1 MNLPLI
7 AISANSPPNQ
17 NNMTVNFPGYFI
29 SFEGI
34 DGAGKSTHIDAF
46 CKLKQE
52 CYPNHEV
59 VVTREPGGTPL
70 GEQLR
75 GLLLD
80 APMNLETEALLM
92 FAARREHLAQVI
104 EPALAAG
111 KIVISDRFTD
121 ASFAYQGGGRG
132 LSIAKLNDLER
143 WVQGRENGTLLQP
156 NLTILFDLP
165 GEVAEARRSKVRAP
179 DKFEKMD
186 LNFFEKVR
194 QEYLRRAKEDPQRFH
209 LVDAT
214 QTPEAI
220 WNGLQALKINF

>member
-1 MNLPLI
+1 MY
-7 AISANSPPNQ
+7 
-17 NNMTVNFPGYFI
+17 PGYFI

-34 DGAGKSTHIDAF
+34 DGAGKSTHIEAF
-46 CKLKQE
+46 QKLMQE
-52 CYPNHEV
+52 RYPNRGV
-59 VVTREPGGTPL
+59 VMTREPGGTTL

-80 APMNLETEALLM
+80 APMNIETEALLM
-92 FAARREHLAQVI
+92 FAARREHIAQVI
-104 EPALAAG
+104 EPALMAG

-132 LSIAKLNDLER
+132 LSIDKLNALEQ
-143 WVQGRENGTLLQP
+143 WVQGRSNGLLQP

-194 QEYLRRAKEDPQRFH
+194 QEYLRRAQENPNRFH
-209 LVDAT
+209 MVDAT
-214 QTPEAI
+214 QTPDEI
-220 WNGLQALKINF
+220 WSGLKNLEFNI

>member
-1 MNLPLI
+1 MSI
-7 AISANSPPNQ
+7 QS
-17 NNMTVNFPGYFI
+17 PGYFI

-46 CKLKQE
+46 SNLLKE
-52 CYPNHEV
+52 RYPSHEIV
-59 VVTREPGGTPL
+59 LTREPGGTEL

-75 GLLLD
+75 ALLLD

-92 FAARREHLAQVI
+92 FAARREHIAQII
-104 EPALAAG
+104 EPALEAG

-132 LSIAKLNDLER
+132 LNLDKLNSLER
-143 WVQGRENGTLLQP
+143 WVQERPDGSLIQP

-165 GEVAEARRSKVRAP
+165 GSVAEARRSKVRAP
-179 DKFEKMD
+179 DKFEKMN

-194 QEYLRRAKEDPQRFH
+194 EEYLRRAKADPKRFH

-214 QTPEAI
+214 QTPETI
-220 WNGLQALKINF
+220 WSDLQNLKLKI

>member
-1 MNLPLI
+1 MT
-7 AISANSPPNQ
+7 SAQSG
-17 NNMTVNFPGYFI
+17 FFI

-34 DGAGKSTHIDAF
+34 DGAGKSTHVDAF
-46 CKLKQE
+46 RNLMQAR
-52 CYPNHEV
+52 YPNKEV
-59 VVTREPGGTPL
+59 VMTREPGGTAL

-75 GLLLD
+75 NLLLD

-92 FAARREHLAQVI
+92 FAARREHIAQVI
-104 EPALAAG
+104 EPALSAG

-132 LSIAKLNDLER
+132 LSLAKLNDLER
-143 WVQGRENGTLLQP
+143 WVQGRSDGTLLQP

-186 LNFFEKVR
+186 LDFFERVR
-194 QEYLRRAKEDPQRFH
+194 QEYLRRAEADPKRFH

-214 QTPEAI
+214 KTPEDI
-220 WNGLQALKINF
+220 WDGLKLIEIAL

>member
-1 MNLPLI
+1 MT
-7 AISANSPPNQ
+7 SAH
-17 NNMTVNFPGYFI
+17 TGYFI

-34 DGAGKSTHIDAF
+34 DGAGKSTHVDAF
-46 CKLKQE
+46 RNLMQE
-52 CYPNHEV
+52 RYPDKEV
-59 VVTREPGGTPL
+59 VMTREPGGTTL

-75 GLLLD
+75 NLLLD

-92 FAARREHLAQVI
+92 FAARREHLAQLI

-132 LSIAKLNDLER
+132 LSLDKLNALER
-143 WVQGRENGTLLQP
+143 WVQGRPDGSLLQP

-165 GEVAEARRSKVRAP
+165 GEIAEARRSKARAP

-186 LNFFEKVR
+186 LSFFERVR
-194 QEYLRRAKEDPQRFH
+194 QEYLRRAKEDPKRFH

-214 QTPEAI
+214 QAPDAI
-220 WNGLQALKINF
+220 WNGLKQIQIAI

>member
-1 MNLPLI
+1 MKT
-7 AISANSPPNQ
+7 Q
-17 NNMTVNFPGYFI
+17 KTGFFI

-46 CKLKQE
+46 RNLIQDR
-52 CYPNHEV
+52 YPDIEV
-59 VVTREPGGTPL
+59 VMTREPGGTVL

-75 GLLLD
+75 NLLLD

-92 FAARREHLAQVI
+92 FAARREHIAQVI
-104 EPALAAG
+104 EPALADG

-132 LSIAKLNDLER
+132 LSLSKLNDLER
-143 WVQGRENGTLLQP
+143 WVQGRSDGSLLQP

-186 LNFFEKVR
+186 LAFFEKVR
-194 QEYLRRAKEDPQRFH
+194 QEYLRRAKEDSGRFH

-220 WNGLQALKINF
+220 WNGLKLIQIAL

>member
-1 MNLPLI
+1 
-7 AISANSPPNQ
+7 
-17 NNMTVNFPGYFI
+17 MTSIIPGFFI

-34 DGAGKSTHIDAF
+34 DGAGKSTHIESF
-46 CKLKQE
+46 KNFMQE
-52 CYPNHEV
+52 RYPGREV
-59 VVTREPGGTPL
+59 VMTREPGGTPL

-75 GLLLD
+75 VLLLE
-80 APMNLETEALLM
+80 APMHLETEALLM
-92 FAARREHLAQVI
+92 FAARREHIAQVI
-104 EPALAAG
+104 EPALKAG

-132 LSIAKLNDLER
+132 LSLDKLNALER
-143 WVQGRENGTLLQP
+143 WVQGRSDGSLLQP

-186 LNFFEKVR
+186 LDFFEKVR
-194 QEYLRRAKEDPQRFH
+194 QEYLRRAKADPKRFH

-220 WNGLQALKINF
+220 WNGLKQLELII

>member
-1 MNLPLI
+1 MT
-7 AISANSPPNQ
+7 SAH
-17 NNMTVNFPGYFI
+17 TGYFI

-34 DGAGKSTHIDAF
+34 DGAGKSTHVDAF
-46 CKLKQE
+46 RNLMQE
-52 CYPNHEV
+52 RYPDKEV
-59 VVTREPGGTPL
+59 VMTREPGGTAL

-75 GLLLD
+75 NLLLD

-111 KIVISDRFTD
+111 KILISDRFTD

-132 LSIAKLNDLER
+132 LSLEKLNTLER
-143 WVQGRENGTLLQP
+143 WVQGQPDGSLLQP

-165 GEVAEARRSKVRAP
+165 GEVAEARRSKARAP

-186 LNFFEKVR
+186 LSFFERVR
-194 QEYLRRAKEDPQRFH
+194 QEYLRRAKEDSKRFH

-214 QTPEAI
+214 QTPAAI
-220 WNGLQALKINF
+220 WNGLKQIQIVI

>member
-1 MNLPLI
+1 MY
-7 AISANSPPNQ
+7 
-17 NNMTVNFPGYFI
+17 PGYFI

-34 DGAGKSTHIDAF
+34 DGAGKSTHLESF
-46 CKLKQE
+46 QGLMQE
-52 CYPNHEV
+52 RYPNREV
-59 VVTREPGGTPL
+59 VMTREPGGTPL

-75 GLLLD
+75 TLLLD

-92 FAARREHLAQVI
+92 FAARREHIAQVI
-104 EPALAAG
+104 APALKAG

-132 LSIAKLNDLER
+132 LSLDKLNQLER
-143 WVQGRENGTLLQP
+143 WVQGDANGLLLQP

-165 GEVAEARRSKVRAP
+165 GEIAEARRSKARAP

-194 QEYLRRAKEDPQRFH
+194 QEYLRRAKEDPTRFH

-214 QTPEAI
+214 QTPDLI
-220 WNGLQALKINF
+220 WNELNHLKFKI

>member
-1 MNLPLI
+1 MT
-7 AISANSPPNQ
+7 SAH
-17 NNMTVNFPGYFI
+17 TGYFI

-34 DGAGKSTHIDAF
+34 DGAGKSTHVDAF
-46 CKLKQE
+46 RNLMQE
-52 CYPNHEV
+52 RYPDKEV
-59 VVTREPGGTPL
+59 VMTREPGGTAL

-75 GLLLD
+75 NLLLD

-111 KIVISDRFTD
+111 KRLISDRFTD

-132 LSIAKLNDLER
+132 LSLEKLNTLER
-143 WVQGRENGTLLQP
+143 WVQGQPDGSLLQP

-165 GEVAEARRSKVRAP
+165 GEVAEARRSKARAP

-186 LNFFEKVR
+186 LSFFERVR
-194 QEYLRRAKEDPQRFH
+194 QEYLRRAKEDSKRFH

-220 WNGLQALKINF
+220 WNGLKQIQIAI

>member
-1 MNLPLI
+1 
-7 AISANSPPNQ
+7 
-17 NNMTVNFPGYFI
+17 MTSMYPGYFI

-34 DGAGKSTHIDAF
+34 DGAGKSTHIESF
-46 CKLKQE
+46 KKLMQE
-52 CYPNHEV
+52 RYPDREV
-59 VVTREPGGTPL
+59 VMTREPGGTPL

-75 GLLLD
+75 ALLLD

-92 FAARREHLAQVI
+92 FAARREHIAQVI
-104 EPALAAG
+104 EPALMAG

-132 LSIAKLNDLER
+132 LNLEKLNDLER
-143 WVQGRENGTLLQP
+143 WVQGRSNGQLLQP

-194 QEYLRRAKEDPQRFH
+194 QEYLRRAKEDPSRFH

-220 WNGLQALKINF
+220 WNGLKNLEIIL

>member
-1 MNLPLI
+1 
-7 AISANSPPNQ
+7 
-17 NNMTVNFPGYFI
+17 
-29 SFEGI
+29 
-34 DGAGKSTHIDAF
+34 
-46 CKLKQE
+46 
-52 CYPNHEV
+52 
-59 VVTREPGGTPL
+59 
-70 GEQLR
+70 
-75 GLLLD
+75 
-80 APMNLETEALLM
+80 M

-132 LSIAKLNDLER
+132 LSLEKLNALER
-143 WVQGRENGTLLQP
+143 WVQGQADGTLLQP

-186 LNFFEKVR
+186 LSFFERVR
-194 QEYLRRAKEDPQRFH
+194 QEYLRRAKEDSKRFH

-220 WNGLQALKINF
+220 WNGLKQIQIAF

>member
-1 MNLPLI
+1 
-7 AISANSPPNQ
+7 
-17 NNMTVNFPGYFI
+17 MTSMQTGYFI

-34 DGAGKSTHIDAF
+34 DGAGKSTHVDAF
-46 CKLKQE
+46 RNLMQE
-52 CYPNHEV
+52 RYPDKEV
-59 VVTREPGGTPL
+59 VMTREPGGTTL

-75 GLLLD
+75 NLLLD

-92 FAARREHLAQVI
+92 FAARREHLDQVI
-104 EPALAAG
+104 EPALEAG

-132 LSIAKLNDLER
+132 LSLEKLNALER
-143 WVQGRENGTLLQP
+143 WVQGQPDGSLLQP

-186 LNFFEKVR
+186 LSFFERVR
-194 QEYLRRAKEDPQRFH
+194 QEYLRRAKEDAKRFH

-220 WNGLQALKINF
+220 WSGLKQIQIAL